1 MIRIVNKHLYNR
13 YTKNQSTIHGYHVY
27 IIFLTQQEWVI
38 FGWIKIFIVSSGYQ
52 KLKDQYLKKWYN
64 YINNSSKRIRYRIFK
79 TTFVCEKYLNTLSIK
94 FRNILVK
101 FRTSNHRLPIEVGRW
116 NNLKRHERICNLC
129 NNNQIGDEFHY
140 LLECYALA
148 WIY

>member
-1 MIRIVNKHLYNR
+1 M
-13 YTKNQSTIHGYHVY
+13 
-27 IIFLTQQEWVI
+27 
-38 FGWIKIFIVSSGYQ
+38 SSGYQ

-79 TTFVCEKYLNTLSIK
+79 TTFVREKYLNTLSIK

-101 FRTSNHRLPIEVGRW
+101 FRISNHRLPIEVGRW
-116 NNLKRHERICNLC
+116 NNLKRHERISNLC

-140 LLECYALA
+140 LLDCYALA
-148 WIY
+148 